1 MNNAQTLAD
10 LRYFAQHALPENRSS
25 FESSLRDFAAALI
38 SPPAQKPASV
48 PGGSGAGLVGDFVY
62 DCVYCGAP
70 SLVDPSDQSPP
81 RDYCTESDHGFYHDD
96 GTYCAP
102 VTMSGD
108 AWESAAHHVLALRDA
123 KPVNADTWH
132 QIGEFLSSLPQKAPE
147 PCLFPQP
154 FHRKN
159 DYLIG
164 TGTEPLFPRGHCE
177 LRQEFGIVATIDAP
191 NLLPRGGSISVLRF
205 GSFDGSTF
213 EAVICSR
220 GRS

>member
-1 MNNAQTLAD
+1 MSTNQCID
-10 LRYFAQHALPENRSS
+10 LSEENSKILQDFRYFADNAPPEKRSS
-25 FESSLRDFAAALI
+25 FEASLKSFAASLI
-38 SPPAQKPASV
+38 SPVSIPFSPSAQKPVSEL
-48 PGGSGAGLVGDFVY
+48 GGSGAGLVGNPD
-62 DCVYCGAP
+62 
-70 SLVDPSDQSPP
+70 
-81 RDYCTESDHGFYHDD
+81 
-96 GTYCAP
+96 CAP

-108 AWESAAHHVLALRDA
+108 AWESAAHHVISIRQKQLS
-123 KPVNADTWH
+123 NADTWR

-164 TGTEPLFPRGHCE
+164 TGTEPLLPRGHCE
-177 LRQEFGIVATIDAP
+177 LREEFGIVATIDAP
-191 NLLPRGGSISVLRF
+191 NLLPRGGSISGRRF

-213 EAVICSR
+213 EGVTCSR